1 MIGLFLFPKIAK
13 NMEREKV
20 RFPSCGLP
28 AVGLVLL
35 LILGIRVPMFA
46 MPISPAIW
54 PSSAS

>member
-20 RFPSCGLP
+20 CFPSCGLP

-35 LILGIRVPMFA
+35 LILGIRVLMFA
-46 MPISPAIW
+46 LPIAPAIW